1 MELLDI
7 FILIFGCIFSYL
19 LGGVSIARLIT
30 KKEKDGG
37 INKQGSGNP
46 GTMNMLRT
54 HGFFM
59 GIFTLLCDALKGVLP
74 ALFGLLYFRQYDNV
88 MAYNV
93 LYLFGL
99 CAVIGHIFPI
109 YHKFKGGKGI
119 ATTLGVFMVA
129 DPITSIILFGIF
141 FVVLYFIK
149 ISSVVSL
156 LFIIVNSIIQIFKT
170 SGEGSWLSI
179 VLMLIMVLLDIWAHR
194 QNLVRLMDN
203 KENPA
208 DLQEGLRKDIEKI
221 KNKQERQIE
230 RNERKTE
237 NIRQKYER
245 KIIKKNAQVN
255 KKLERL
261 SEKQNEDVSNEMQN
275 SNENNVENLSGTKED
290 VKTAEATGVKKSQ
303 KSPKKDVK
311 NTAK

>member
-30 KKEKDGG
+30 KKEKNGD

-54 HGFFM
+54 HGFLM
-59 GIFTLLCDALKGVLP
+59 GVFTLVCDALKGVLP
-74 ALFGLLYFRQYDNV
+74 ALFGRLYFGQYDMV
-88 MAYNV
+88 VAYNV

-109 YHKFKGGKGI
+109 YNKFKGGKGI

-141 FVVLYFIK
+141 FIVLYFIK

-156 LFIIVNSIIQIFKT
+156 LFVVVNSIVQLFKPQ
-170 SGEGSWLSI
+170 GDGSWLAI
-179 VLMLIMVLLDIWAHR
+179 VLMLIMVLLDIVAHK
-194 QNLVRLMDN
+194 QNLIRLLDN

-221 KNKQERQIE
+221 KNKQERKIE
-230 RNERKTE
+230 KSERKTE
-237 NIRQKYER
+237 NIRQKYEKKILKKNDKVNR
-245 KIIKKNAQVN
+245 KIEKLNQKQTLKVQKTGESIDENSDKKETKVN
-255 KKLERL
+255 TKAENKSSVNVNDEKL
-261 SEKQNEDVSNEMQN
+261 SN
-275 SNENNVENLSGTKED
+275 
-290 VKTAEATGVKKSQ
+290 KTQ
-303 KSPKKDVK
+303 K
-311 NTAK
+311 

>member
-30 KKEKDGG
+30 KKEKNGD

-54 HGFFM
+54 HGFLM
-59 GIFTLLCDALKGVLP
+59 GVFTLVCDALKGVLP
-74 ALFGLLYFRQYDNV
+74 ALFGRLYFGQYDMV
-88 MAYNV
+88 VAYNV

-109 YHKFKGGKGI
+109 YNKFKGGKGI

-156 LFIIVNSIIQIFKT
+156 LFVVVNSIVQLFKPQ
-170 SGEGSWLSI
+170 GDGSWLAI
-179 VLMLIMVLLDIWAHR
+179 VLMLIMVLLDIVAHK
-194 QNLVRLMDN
+194 QNLIRLLDN

-221 KNKQERQIE
+221 KNKQERKIE
-230 RNERKTE
+230 KSERKTE
-237 NIRQKYER
+237 NIRQKYEK
-245 KIIKKNAQVN
+245 KILKKNDKVN
-255 KKLERL
+255 KKIEKLNQKQTLKVQKTGESIDEKSDNKDPKVNTKAEYKSSSNVNDEKL
-261 SEKQNEDVSNEMQN
+261 SNK
-275 SNENNVENLSGTKED
+275 TK
-290 VKTAEATGVKKSQ
+290 K
-303 KSPKKDVK
+303 
-311 NTAK
+311 